1 VSLPVLF
8 EGLKAPSEEEG
19 QQTLAKSV
27 MPRWL
32 LTPIDHRAEIWH
44 TYAVQRIVV
53 EAPDERRARDPQASL
68 LNPWLDPALT
78 SKKAEKGDPKTAA
91 PHWKMLNSLQNGGS
105 P

>member
-1 VSLPVLF
+1 
-8 EGLKAPSEEEG
+8 
-19 QQTLAKSV
+19 
-27 MPRWL
+27 
-32 LTPIDHRAEIWH
+32 
-44 TYAVQRIVV
+44 VV